1 MRGGQG
7 CGRGRRVRAIRRCE
21 PPAPQAGMSC
31 RGSLYSP
38 GMCLDRG
45 QEDEGSGLPPC
56 PRGRG
61 FLSEA
66 RLEVPKEGGFSRRV
80 SPSDDSNPAV
90 PAPPARIRPAG
101 CRSRP
106 GDRDR
111 GGSGAVPARRQ
122 GCCSPPPCQRLEA
135 IASSAHLP
143 SRDSKQPL
151 RPSSQP
157 SLRPSARLSALAG
170 AARGAARSGH
180 PPAAPLARGL
190 PAEIRGVPP
199 AHPRARSGAWRSPHF
214 GQPTSESGPDPAA
227 HRGLRLGLP
236 PGTACALLQ
245 TRGC

>member
-1 MRGGQG
+1 MRGLGRSTWEVWGWLEKKIKTPKQKCQQEKPQGTPGHHPPELGPWEPLLFSPHPQPNNFRCEGRRLRGGEG

-111 GGSGAVPARRQ
+111 GGQRGGPRTLPGLLLASAVPAPRGNRLISPFTLPRQ
-122 GCCSPPPCQRLEA
+122 
-135 IASSAHLP
+135 
-143 SRDSKQPL
+143 
-151 RPSSQP
+151 
-157 SLRPSARLSALAG
+157 
-170 AARGAARSGH
+170 
-180 PPAAPLARGL
+180 
-190 PAEIRGVPP
+190 
-199 AHPRARSGAWRSPHF
+199 
-214 GQPTSESGPDPAA
+214 
-227 HRGLRLGLP
+227 
-236 PGTACALLQ
+236 
-245 TRGC
+245 